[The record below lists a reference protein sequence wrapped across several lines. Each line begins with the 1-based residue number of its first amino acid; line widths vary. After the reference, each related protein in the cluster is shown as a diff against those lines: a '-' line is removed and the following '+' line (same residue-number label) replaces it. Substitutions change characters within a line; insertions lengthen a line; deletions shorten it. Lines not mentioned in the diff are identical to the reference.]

1 MMIIEERNF
10 TETTINR
17 DTKIMVVQQVNL
29 VQIITEVKGKKD
41 FLSINFSIFGLVLK
55 NVWFHSMIHLLYQ
68 NIFTAV
74 YCKTI
79 Q

>member
-41 FLSINFSIFGLVLK
+41 FLSINFSIFWFGIEKRVVSFDDSFTVSKYFYCGLL
-55 NVWFHSMIHLLYQ
+55 
-68 NIFTAV
+68 
-74 YCKTI
+74 
-79 Q
+79 